1 MRLGSLVQVT
11 NDVNKR
17 IGVVVV
23 SLTGSKYASVW
34 FPNVGVVSFL
44 AKEEL
49 EVICK

>member
-1 MRLGSLVQVT
+1 MKVGSLVQAT
-11 NDVNKR
+11 NDKNKS

-34 FPNVGVVSFL
+34 FPDFGVVSFL
-44 AKEEL
+44 QKCEL